1 MPGNGDTPN
10 LFPPGTTSREE
21 YEVLFGETFG
31 RRPRSWRTGTRK
43 FLTVRIWKWFR
54 TTARLICSTLALAF
68 LTAAA
73 VQAHEVQPVVMDIT
87 IGADTVE
94 ISADW
99 MIETAISGLDLTDIQ
114 NTAEAE
120 SDGEYDL
127 LRALQPDQLA
137 EAVSAAWPSIVSQ
150 LELSTG
156 GERLPLKLEEIEAG
170 DVGNLEIAR
179 LSTLRLS
186 APLPPGDAPLEFR
199 AASELGP
206 FVVRQAGV
214 ENGYAEFLTP
224 GMSSGAIPR
233 TGGEGQTAN
242 AAFVDYIAVGF
253 DHIVPLGLDHI
264 LFVLGLFFLS
274 THKGP
279 LLWQVS
285 AFTLAHTVTL
295 ALGALDI
302 VRISPAVVEPLIAA
316 SIVYVGVENVFLR
329 NLSPWRPFVVFGFGL
344 LHGLGFASV
353 LTDFGLGGTNFVPKL
368 VGFNVGVEIG
378 QLAVIAAAWLTLN
391 VFFGQYEWYH
401 RRIAAPVS
409 IAVAIIAALWVLE
422 RTGVVGTDGPWALFS
437 ALTEGGVAQI
447 WVAAAAI
454 ILAAAL
460 AGVRMISGNLEKFKE
475 FAGMLTSFLMF
486 LLLVAAF
493 TSGAWAM
500 CALVAVAWVLALRIQ
515 SFGGREEAVA

>member
-1 MPGNGDTPN
+1 M
-10 LFPPGTTSREE
+10 
-21 YEVLFGETFG
+21 
-31 RRPRSWRTGTRK
+31 
-43 FLTVRIWKWFR
+43 
-54 TTARLICSTLALAF
+54 
-68 LTAAA
+68 
-73 VQAHEVQPVVMDIT
+73 QAHEVQPVVMDMT
-87 IGADTVE
+87 ISADTVE

-99 MIETAISGLDLTDIQ
+99 MIETAISGLDLTHLQ

-120 SDGEYDL
+120 NDVEYDR

-137 EAVSAAWPSIVSQ
+137 EAVSAAWPSIVSK

-156 GERLPLKLEEIEAG
+156 GERLSLKLEDIEAG
-170 DVGNLEIAR
+170 DVGNLKIAR

-186 APLPPGDAPLEFR
+186 ASLPPGDAPLEFR
-199 AASELGP
+199 AAPELGP
-206 FVVRQAGV
+206 FVVRLTGV
-214 ENGYAEFLTP
+214 ENGYAEFLAP

-233 TGGEGQTAN
+233 TGGEDQTAS

-253 DHIVPLGLDHI
+253 DHIVPKGLDHI

-274 THKGP
+274 TRMGP

-302 VRISPAVVEPLIAA
+302 VRIPPSVVEPLIAA
-316 SIVYVGVENVFLR
+316 SIVYVGVENVFFR

-353 LTDFGLGGTNFVPKL
+353 LMDFGLGGTNFVPKL

-391 VFFGQYEWYH
+391 FFFDRYEWYH
-401 RRIAAPVS
+401 RRIAVPVS
-409 IAVAIIAALWVLE
+409 VAVAIIAAFWVLE
-422 RTGVVGTDGPWALFS
+422 RTGVVGTDGPLALFS
-437 ALTEGGVAQI
+437 ALTEGGFDPI
-447 WVAAAAI
+447 WVAAAAAI
-454 ILAAAL
+454 FTAAL
-460 AGVRMISGNLEKFKE
+460 AGVQLLSGTMEKLKE
-475 FAGMLTSFLMF
+475 FSGMLTSLLMF

-493 TSGAWAM
+493 TSGAWVM
-500 CALVAVAWVLALRIQ
+500 CVLVALAWVLALRIQ
-515 SFGGREEAVA
+515 SFSGRDEAVA